1 MIPTPEFES
10 FAKIARLS
18 RECTVTEKIDGTNAQ
33 ILITEDGQL
42 FAGSRSRWLL
52 TPEGMLEDN
61 FGFGRWVLEH
71 KDELIPGL
79 GIGRHY
85 GEWWGAG
92 IQRRYGMKEKV
103 FSLFNTHVWS
113 DGHNRSL
120 APACCSVVPVLF
132 QGIFNQTIIQDC
144 LNSLKTNG
152 SVAAPGF
159 MNPEGVVIYHTAAKL
174 YFKKTIVGDEKPKG
188 STE

>member
-1 MIPTPEFES
+1 MTPEFET
-10 FAKIARLS
+10 FNKIARLS
-18 RECTVTEKIDGTNAQ
+18 RLCTITEKIDGTNAQ

-52 TPEGMLEDN
+52 TPEGLGEDN
-61 FGFGRWVLEH
+61 FGFGRWVQEH

-103 FSLFNTHVWS
+103 FSLFNTKTWS
-113 DGHNRSL
+113 DPAVR
-120 APACCSVVPVLF
+120 PACCNVVPVLF
-132 QGIFNQTIIQDC
+132 EGIFNSAYVDC
-144 LNSLKTNG
+144 AITLLKERG
-152 SVAAPGF
+152 SIASPGF
-159 MNPEGVVIYHTAAKL
+159 MDPEGIVIWHDAARIF
-174 YFKKTIVGDEKPKG
+174 FKKTLKGDEKPKG